1 MLIGSLLVHN
11 GTEEEQKK
19 LGAKVKKQ
27 FLKKTPAL
35 ALLIKG
41 VQEKVEKQGWLKG
54 LDGRRLPSRSKHS
67 ALNLLL
73 QSAGAVV
80 MKKAT
85 CILWDM
91 LTEAGYK
98 DGTDVLQ
105 VLHIHDE
112 YQLYVKEEIAH
123 DVGKLAVEAIRKAGD
138 HFGFRCP
145 LDGEYKIGKNWAQ
158 TH

>member
-54 LDGRRLPSRSKHS
+54 LDGRRLTSRSKHS

-112 YQLYVKEEIAH
+112 YQLYVREEIAH